1 MNNFAAI
8 FKKQLKDALKNKEVL
23 IQFVMFPV
31 LTVVMTLGVKLDGMP
46 ENFFIS
52 LFATM
57 YICMAPLSSAAA
69 LIAEEKEK
77 GTLRVLL
84 MSGVKPQEFLTGI
97 GGFIWAACMIGS
109 AVICALG
116 RYDVRSAVIFMAIM
130 AVGILISLVIGGAIG
145 LLSPSQ
151 TAAHSVSIPLMLVLS
166 LLPMLS
172 AFNNTIAKAAKMLF
186 LEQIRQC
193 FSHGREVGVSTEAI
207 TISAV
212 NLIIAITVFV
222 LAYRKNR
229 QEI

>member
-31 LTVVMTLGVKLDGMP
+31 LTAVMTLGVKLDGMP

-84 MSGVKPQEFLTGI
+84 MSGVKPQEFLAGI
-97 GGFIWAACMIGS
+97 GGFIWAVCMIGS
-109 AVICALG
+109 AVMCALG
-116 RYDVRSAVIFMAIM
+116 RYDLQSAVIFMTIM
-130 AVGILISLVIGGAIG
+130 AVGILISLVIGGVIG
-145 LLSPSQ
+145 LLSSSQ
-151 TAAHSVSIPLMLVLS
+151 TTAHSVSIPLMLVLS
-166 LLPMLS
+166 LLPLLS
-172 AFNNTIAKAAKMLF
+172 AFNNTIAKAAKVLF
-186 LEQIRQC
+186 SEQIRQC
-193 FSHGREVGVSTEAI
+193 FAEGKTVGVNTTAVIVS
-207 TISAV
+207 SA
-212 NLIIAITVFV
+212 NLVVALAVFV
-222 LAYRKNR
+222 WAYRR
-229 QEI
+229 SRRRT

>member
-8 FKKQLKDALKNKEVL
+8 FKNQLKDALKNKEVL

-31 LTVVMTLGVKLDGMP
+31 LTAVMTLGVKLDGMP

-84 MSGVKPQEFLTGI
+84 MSGVKPQEFLAGI
-97 GGFIWAACMIGS
+97 GGFIWAVCMIGS
-109 AVICALG
+109 AVMCALG
-116 RYDVRSAVIFMAIM
+116 RYDLQSAVIFMTIM
-130 AVGILISLVIGGAIG
+130 GGAIG

-166 LLPMLS
+166 LLPLLS
-172 AFNNTIAKAAKMLF
+172 AFNNTIAKAAKVLF
-186 LEQIRQC
+186 SEQIRQC
-193 FSHGREVGVSTEAI
+193 FAEGKTVGVNTTAVIVS
-207 TISAV
+207 SA
-212 NLIIAITVFV
+212 NLVVALAVFV
-222 LAYRKNR
+222 WAYRR
-229 QEI
+229 SRRRT